1 MSAILRALPCMVLCF
16 LGLLAAAPT
25 ALAHAQLHGAEPA
38 AGAVLE
44 AAPAEVVLRFN
55 EAIGPLQANWVLP
68 DGTVTAAEATARG
81 VALHVAAPADL
92 PDGTHALSWRVVS
105 ADGHPVGGTHVFSI
119 GAPSAAPEIAASLP
133 PWPAA
138 LARGLLTLALAF
150 GVGGALWAA
159 LSRQPVPGARAAA
172 VAVLPA
178 ALILLAAQAMDLT
191 GAGAAALAAPA
202 AWGLA
207 AASPLGASAGLAAA
221 AGLVAARARGR
232 MAPALAAWALAA
244 GSFAVAGHA
253 ARAEPVALMAPLV
266 FLHAAALIF
275 WAGALPGLLGT
286 LRAPDAAARMAR
298 FSRLAL
304 PAVAL
309 LALSGAA
316 LAWRQIGTP
325 AALTGTAYGQVF
337 LAKMALVAAVL
348 LLAARHRVRLTPA
361 LATSPQATR
370 PAFACSLRLEIAVL
384 VAILALTA
392 GFRLTPPPRA
402 LAALPE
408 AQVALHLHGRD
419 AMADILVIPGRPG
432 PNRIEIQPLDG
443 DFQPSTPLEIT
454 LSLSRPADGI
464 EPIALRAEPGPDGL
478 WHAGPAHLPPG
489 GDWDI
494 VADIL
499 ITDFR
504 KELIGGTLTL
514 LP

>member
-1 MSAILRALPCMVLCF
+1 MP
-16 LGLLAAAPT
+16 LAALLLRRCLWALGCLVAT
-25 ALAHAQLHGAEPA
+25 AAGALAHAQLHGTEPP

-55 EAIGPLQANWVLP
+55 EPIGPLQANWVLP
-68 DGTVTAAEATARG
+68 DGTVLAAEATARG
-81 VALHVAAPADL
+81 AALHVTALADL

-119 GAPSAAPEIAASLP
+119 GEPSGLPDIAVPPP

-138 LARGLLTLALAF
+138 LARGFLTLALAF
-150 GVGGALWAA
+150 GVGGVLWAA
-159 LSRQPVPGARAAA
+159 LSAAAVPGARVAA
-172 VAVLPA
+172 VAVPPA
-178 ALILLAAQAMDLT
+178 ALTLLATQAMDLAST
-191 GAGAAALAAPA
+191 GAAALAAPS

-207 AASPLGASAGLAAA
+207 LTSAHGAAAGLAAA
-221 AGLVAARARGR
+221 AGLVAAVAGGR
-232 MAPALAAWALAA
+232 LAPAVAAWVLAA

-266 FLHAAALIF
+266 FLHTAALIF
-275 WAGALPGLLGT
+275 WAGALPGLVAA
-286 LRAPDAAARMAR
+286 LRAPDASAQMAH

-304 PAVAL
+304 PAVAV

-325 AALTGTAYGQVF
+325 AALTGTAYGLLF
-337 LAKMALVAAVL
+337 LAKIALVAAAL
-348 LLAARHRVRLTPA
+348 LFAARHRFRLTPA
-361 LATSPQATR
+361 LAAAPAATR
-370 PAFACSLRLEIAVL
+370 PAFSRSLRLEIAVI

-392 GFRLTPPPRA
+392 GFRVTPPPRA
-402 LAALPE
+402 MAELPE
-408 AQVALHLHGRD
+408 TRVDLHLHGRE
-419 AMADILVIPGRPG
+419 AMADIVLIPGRPG

-443 DFQPSTPLEIT
+443 DFQPFTPLEVT
-454 LSLSRPADGI
+454 LYLSRPAEGI
-464 EPIALRAEPGPDGL
+464 EPIELPVEPAEDGL
-478 WHAGPAHLPPG
+478 WRTGPVHLPPG

-504 KELIGGTLTL
+504 KELIGGTVTL